1 MRRIAGA
8 FLLLAAAAAPLTAGS
23 GGSAYSIFGVGDL
36 RLSSS
41 LESAGR
47 AYTGLAFAPFSS
59 IGTMSAASWH
69 RLDRVTLEAG
79 FLYEGFSSSD
89 GSRSLYRAAANV
101 NGALLALPV
110 SQPDGIVIAG
120 GFVPYSNVSFNTF
133 TRGSEGGTDYV
144 LNQVGSGGLG
154 RGFIGVSWAPA
165 PWLAVGGMMDYL
177 FGSLERE
184 ERLTTNS
191 PTGVTRPVSSVSG
204 QSLTSSGF
212 GGTASVIFTGF
223 NLIHPDLAP
232 LSLGLLLTPGT
243 TITTTTRSTFLYPAE
258 RDTTDE
264 VEGDLG
270 LPLTTGVGLSWTFGT
285 RTVLLAEVHAQQW
298 GKTRVNDAPPPSV
311 RNSRRLAVG
320 VERLPSREAV
330 ASWLDRLA
338 LRAGAAW
345 HATYYEVNG
354 TAVDEWLV
362 TAGAGLPLFGGAR
375 LHLAG
380 EYAARGTTENGLIRD
395 NIFRVTASLTLTE
408 EWFLRPPAE

>member
-1 MRRIAGA
+1 
-8 FLLLAAAAAPLTAGS
+8 
-23 GGSAYSIFGVGDL
+23 
-36 RLSSS
+36 
-41 LESAGR
+41 
-47 AYTGLAFAPFSS
+47 
-59 IGTMSAASWH
+59 
-69 RLDRVTLEAG
+69 
-79 FLYEGFSSSD
+79 
-89 GSRSLYRAAANV
+89 
-101 NGALLALPV
+101 
-110 SQPDGIVIAG
+110 
-120 GFVPYSNVSFNTF
+120 
-133 TRGSEGGTDYV
+133 
-144 LNQVGSGGLG
+144 
-154 RGFIGVSWAPA
+154 
-165 PWLAVGGMMDYL
+165 
-177 FGSLERE
+177 
-184 ERLTTNS
+184 
-191 PTGVTRPVSSVSG
+191 
-204 QSLTSSGF
+204 
-212 GGTASVIFTGF
+212 VIFTGF